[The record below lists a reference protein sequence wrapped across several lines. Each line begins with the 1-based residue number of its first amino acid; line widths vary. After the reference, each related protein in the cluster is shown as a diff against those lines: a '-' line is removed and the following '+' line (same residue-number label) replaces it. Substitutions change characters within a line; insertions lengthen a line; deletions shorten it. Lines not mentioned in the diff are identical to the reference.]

1 MAEIVEIVKVRK
13 IGPGRERVVHVP
25 EGVIGYLSLHYDPES
40 GVLRYVPLKE
50 TVE

>member
-25 EGVIGYLSLHYDPES
+25 EGVVGYLSLHYNTTT
-40 GVLRYVPLKE
+40 GVLEYIPIKE
-50 TVE
+50 DI